1 MSMPVRSNRPGGPSR
16 RRFIQGTAAAAGGVA
31 AHALGAAGG
40 AAAQAPAA
48 SSPGGRF
55 RELLARSEP
64 SRCVNCGDVASAR
77 LVEMHGFE
85 IAMTGGSALSLSKFG
100 LGDYG
105 MITMDDLIEFCS
117 RAADAID
124 LPIIADADDGG
135 GNPLNVYRSTQRY
148 ERAGAACIMIEDLY
162 GAKHLQGLSEGK
174 ILAADAM
181 VDKIHAAADARRG
194 DTVLMTRCDV
204 IAGGGSLDEALERM
218 TRYAQAGGDLIF
230 IPQIPLDQC
239 ARAVEMAGRP
249 MLASVPSVQAARDNG
264 VGVAFFGGI
273 NLVAAGAVDRA
284 LGELARDG
292 QLGASGDLALDPDRR
307 RELIRNDDM
316 VERAQRYNAQSEDT
330 Q

>member
-1 MSMPVRSNRPGGPSR
+1 MSMPVRSDRPGGPSR

-48 SSPGGRF
+48 SSPGGQF

-85 IAMTGGSALSLSKFG
+85 IAMTLSKFG
-100 LGDYG
+100 FGDYG
-105 MITMDDLIEFCS
+105 MTTIDDLIEFCS
-117 RAADAID
+117 RAADAIG

-135 GNPLNVYRSTQRY
+135 GNPLNVYRAIQRY
-148 ERAGAACIMIEDLY
+148 ERAGAACVMIEDLY

-204 IAGGGSLDEALERM
+204 IAGGGSLDEALERI

-292 QLGASGDLALDPDRR
+292 QLGASGDLTLDPDRR

>member
-1 MSMPVRSNRPGGPSR
+1 MSMPVGSDRPDGPSR

-40 AAAQAPAA
+40 VAAQAPAA

-55 RELLARSEP
+55 RELLARPEP

-105 MITMDDLIEFCS
+105 MITMDDLIEFCT

-135 GNPLNVYRSTQRY
+135 GNPLNVYRAVQRF

-174 ILAADAM
+174 ILATDAM

-204 IAGGGSLDEALERM
+204 VAGGGPLDEALERM
-218 TRYAQAGGDLIF
+218 TRYVQAGGDLIF

-239 ARAVEMAGRP
+239 ARAVEMAGAP

-292 QLGASGDLALDPDRR
+292 QLGPTGDLALDPDRR
-307 RELIRNDDM
+307 RALIRNDEM
-316 VERAQRYNAQSEDT
+316 VERAQRYDAQSEDT